1 MDVENTTY
9 RLENLERIL
18 TNISFNDTTKFN
30 LTDDERNIS
39 NIIQQNENLNLYLH
53 QISYGTV
60 VISSV
65 GVLTNILVVATIST
79 SWNSWTHSVGRL
91 LLTLACVDI
100 IGNGVCFILYL
111 HYLYPFTENRVLP
124 LALYYMN
131 NAFKRL
137 SYLMMIPI
145 SANRYMH

>member
-18 TNISFNDTTKFN
+18 TNISFNNTTKFN

-60 VISSV
+60 AISFV
-65 GVLTNILVVATIST
+65 GVLTNILVVATISA
-79 SWNSWTHSVGRL
+79 SLNSWTHSVGRL

-111 HYLYPFTENRVLP
+111 HYLYPFTE
-124 LALYYMN
+124 
-131 NAFKRL
+131 F
-137 SYLMMIPI
+137 YLLHCIT
-145 SANRYMH
+145 